1 MGTMKTLVFVVIDTN
16 ASAILPIPTVPFV
29 IVAKTL
35 SNASVPSNHH
45 FNLAQT
51 ALDQLIPQ
59 SLVDAQDIL
68 NELACHLISVNLK
81 EKPTNQVPSG
91 RQWVIHVPLAAVH
104 LLQTWKD
111 SLFQFATLNAVVTA
125 QWVMSELPTLENVA
139 ACVFH

>member
-1 MGTMKTLVFVVIDTN
+1 M
-16 ASAILPIPTVPFV
+16 
-29 IVAKTL
+29 
-35 SNASVPSNHH
+35 
-45 FNLAQT
+45 
-51 ALDQLIPQ
+51 IPQ

-68 NELACHLISVNLK
+68 NELACHLISVNSK

-91 RQWVIHVPLAAVH
+91 RQWAIHVPLAAVH